1 MSGNFSQSEAI
12 YHEKHYGIAGL
23 CCVGYVGFLRGMTP
37 SEPSD
42 GHARFAT
49 ISSDSKP
56 SSKADL
62 LPDSG
67 PDTNPSHGS
76 DERQPART
84 RKIEAQRQW
93 EGHRPPP
100 SPVVAAEITRV
111 EEEARTLGWTYERLW
126 NLVFWPHSAAHP
138 RGLASV
144 RDPVDRIVEGGRE
157 FILIITVPT
166 PCLDSVSIALTADL
180 IARPYCRSFT
190 IEIKSKNPGSHR
202 PGIP

>member
-1 MSGNFSQSEAI
+1 MRGLRLSVQTRSLPQRQISYPTAVPTPTLHTGQTNGNRPAP
-12 YHEKHYGIAGL
+12 EKSKLNGNGRDIAH
-23 CCVGYVGFLRGMTP
+23 LR
-37 SEPSD
+37 
-42 GHARFAT
+42 
-49 ISSDSKP
+49 
-56 SSKADL
+56 
-62 LPDSG
+62 
-67 PDTNPSHGS
+67 
-76 DERQPART
+76 RQPSQQKSLAW
-84 RKIEAQRQW
+84 RKKRALW
-93 EGHRPPP
+93 AGP
-100 SPVVAAEITRV
+100 TK
-111 EEEARTLGWTYERLW
+111 RLW

-144 RDPVDRIVEGGRE
+144 MEPGDRIVEGGRE